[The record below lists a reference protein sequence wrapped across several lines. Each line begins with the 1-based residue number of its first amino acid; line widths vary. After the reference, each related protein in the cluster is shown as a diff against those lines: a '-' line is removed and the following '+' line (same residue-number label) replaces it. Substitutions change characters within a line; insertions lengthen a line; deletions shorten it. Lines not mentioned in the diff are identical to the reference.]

1 MAVLWGGG
9 TRKPLPVTAQSRRK
23 TAPRGRS
30 ALAVAERQPS
40 AQSLRDLAYESIKH
54 RIITCAFKPGEYI
67 NEAQVSAVLGLGR
80 TPVHQAI
87 DRLMLDGMVEVIPRK
102 GVIVKPVSLDE
113 VIQIIETRLL
123 IEPEAIRLA
132 TARADET
139 DMSALGDILGR
150 AQQWMAVRNVEQMML
165 LDREFHLVL
174 ARATRNDVLADI
186 LRRLHERSLRFWFIS
201 LTDISHHGEVQDEH
215 RAIVQAVQAR
225 DADAAEAAMRR
236 HIESFRSNVARYI

>member
-1 MAVLWGGG
+1 M
-9 TRKPLPVTAQSRRK
+9 RKPLSATAETRRK
-23 TAPRGRS
+23 PVHPRRA
-30 ALAVAERQPS
+30 ALTVSERHATP
-40 AQSLRDLAYESIKH
+40 QSLRDLAYEAIKH
-54 RIITCAFKPGEYI
+54 RIITCTFKPGEYI

-113 VIQIIETRLL
+113 VLQIVEARLIIE
-123 IEPEAIRLA
+123 PQAIRLA
-132 TARADET
+132 TQRADET
-139 DMSALGDILGR
+139 EITALGDILGR
-150 AQQWMAVRNVEQMML
+150 AQQWTAVRNVEHMML

-174 ARATRNDVLADI
+174 ARATRNDVFADI

-201 LTDISHHGEVQDEH
+201 LTDVSHHSEVQEEH
-215 RAIVQAVQAR
+215 GAIVQAVRAR

>member
-1 MAVLWGGG
+1 MRKPRAAEPG
-9 TRKPLPVTAQSRRK
+9 TRRSPVRR
-23 TAPRGRS
+23 TRG
-30 ALAVAERQPS
+30 ALTVAERHTTP
-40 AQSLRDLAYESIKH
+40 QSLRDLAYESIKH

-102 GVIVKPVSLDE
+102 GIIVKPVSLDE
-113 VIQIIETRLL
+113 VLQIIEARL
-123 IEPEAIRLA
+123 IVEPQAIRLA
-132 TARADET
+132 TERADDTEIV
-139 DMSALGDILGR
+139 ALGDILGR
-150 AQQWMAVRNVEQMML
+150 AQQWTAVRNVEQMML

-174 ARATRNDVLADI
+174 ARAARNDVFADI

-201 LTDISHHGEVQDEH
+201 LTDVSHHGEVQDEH
-215 RAIVQAVQAR
+215 RVIVKAVQER

-236 HIESFRSNVARYI
+236 HIESFRANVARYI

>member
-1 MAVLWGGG
+1 MS
-9 TRKPLPVTAQSRRK
+9 RKPLSATAETRRK
-23 TAPRGRS
+23 PAQRGRR
-30 ALAVAERQPS
+30 ALTIAARHTTP
-40 AQSLRDLAYESIKH
+40 QSLRDLAYESIKH

-113 VIQIIETRLL
+113 VLQIIEARL
-123 IEPEAIRLA
+123 IVEPQAIRLA
-132 TARADET
+132 TERAEET
-139 DMSALGDILGR
+139 EIAALGEILGR
-150 AQQWMAVRNVEQMML
+150 AQQWTAVRNVEQMML

-174 ARATRNDVLADI
+174 ARATRNDIFADI
-186 LRRLHERSLRFWFIS
+186 LCRLHERSLRFWFIS
-201 LTDISHHGEVQDEH
+201 LTDVSHHGEVQDEH
-215 RAIVQAVQAR
+215 RAIMQAVQGR

-236 HIESFRSNVARYI
+236 HIESFRANVARFI